1 MSIKQIGVVGGGV
14 MGAGIAQTFSSFDCP
29 VYIQDI
35 SDELVRKSIGQVEKI
50 YLSAVK
56 KGRFSEEQAKRKVSL
71 IKGGTGY
78 EGFDQ
83 VDLVI
88 EAVPEKIPI
97 KKEVFTF
104 LDRICKP
111 DTILATNTSSLSVSL
126 IGTFT
131 SRSNKVIG
139 MHWFN
144 PPHIMKLVEVIPGID
159 TSREVVQSTLDLCVW
174 LGKVPVEVKECAGFL
189 VNRLLGIYA
198 NEALYML
205 EEQFPPELVDQAALD
220 LGMPMGPLRLGD
232 MAGWD
237 VIYHANQSLHEEY
250 GTRFTLP
257 CILPDMI
264 KAGKLGQKVG
274 DGVYL
279 SDKVPSVEL
288 ASPDDARLQD
298 LSDRLLYVMLNEGIR
313 CLEEGVAS
321 AKDIDL
327 AMQLGTGMPRGP
339 ITWADELGLD
349 VIFDGLEQLKARHGE
364 RYRPSP
370 LLRRKVQAG
379 HLGKKSGKGLNIS
392 K

>member
-14 MGAGIAQTFSSFDCP
+14 MGAGIAQTFSSYDCP

-35 SDELVRKSIGQVEKI
+35 SDELVRRSIGQVEKI
-50 YLSAVK
+50 YLSAIK
-56 KGRFSEEQAKRKVSL
+56 KGRFTEEQAKRKVSL

-83 VDLVI
+83 ADLVI

-131 SRSNKVIG
+131 SRSNQVIG

-189 VNRLLGIYA
+189 VNRLLGVYA

-205 EEQFPPELVDQAALD
+205 EEELPPELIDQAALN

-264 KAGKLGQKVG
+264 KAGKLGQKAG
-274 DGVYL
+274 DGIYIP
-279 SDKVPSVEL
+279 DKTPSVEL
-288 ASPDDARLQD
+288 VSSDDDRLQD
-298 LSDRLLYVMLNEGIR
+298 LSNRLLYVMLNEGIR
-313 CLEEGVAS
+313 CLDEGVAS
-321 AKDIDL
+321 AQDIDL
-327 AMQLGTGMPRGP
+327 AMHLGTGMPRGP

-349 VIFDGLEQLKARHGE
+349 VLFDGLEQLKARHGE

>member
-1 MSIKQIGVVGGGV
+1 
-14 MGAGIAQTFSSFDCP
+14 
-29 VYIQDI
+29 
-35 SDELVRKSIGQVEKI
+35 
-50 YLSAVK
+50 
-56 KGRFSEEQAKRKVSL
+56 
-71 IKGGTGY
+71 
-78 EGFDQ
+78 
-83 VDLVI
+83 
-88 EAVPEKIPI
+88 
-97 KKEVFTF
+97 
-104 LDRICKP
+104 
-111 DTILATNTSSLSVSL
+111 
-126 IGTFT
+126 
-131 SRSNKVIG
+131 

>member
-35 SDELVRKSIGQVEKI
+35 SDELVRRSIGQVEKI
-50 YLSAVK
+50 YLSAIK
-56 KGRFSEEQAKRKVSL
+56 KGRFTEEQAKRKVSL

-131 SRSNKVIG
+131 SRSNQVIG

-189 VNRLLGIYA
+189 VNRLLGVYA

-205 EEQFPPELVDQAALD
+205 EEELPPELIDQAALN

-264 KAGKLGQKVG
+264 KAGKLGQKAG
-274 DGVYL
+274 DGIYIP
-279 SDKVPSVEL
+279 DKTPSVEL
-288 ASPDDARLQD
+288 VSSDDDRLQD
-298 LSDRLLYVMLNEGIR
+298 LSNRLLYVMLNEGIR
-313 CLEEGVAS
+313 CLDEGVAS
-321 AKDIDL
+321 AQDIDL
-327 AMQLGTGMPRGP
+327 AMHLGTGMPRGP

-349 VIFDGLEQLKARHGE
+349 VLFDGLEQLKARHGE